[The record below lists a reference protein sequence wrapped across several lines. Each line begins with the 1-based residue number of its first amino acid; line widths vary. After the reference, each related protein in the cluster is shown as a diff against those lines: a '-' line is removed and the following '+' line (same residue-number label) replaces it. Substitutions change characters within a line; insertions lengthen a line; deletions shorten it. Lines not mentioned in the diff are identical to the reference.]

1 MLDWVHAVGSW
12 FSVVI
17 TAVGILTVLT
27 LGRRFEKPI
36 GVATVFA
43 VLALAGGTIGMAMEQ
58 RKVDA
63 AFQKM
68 SGLDLALRVK
78 MVSVGTREASDAL
91 LVGGGCA
98 LTMVAAGALMSAA
111 SRRRRA

>member
-1 MLDWVHAVGSW
+1 M
-12 FSVVI
+12 
-17 TAVGILTVLT
+17 LT
-27 LGRRFEKPI
+27 LGRRFERPI
-36 GVATVFA
+36 GVAAVFA

-68 SGLDLALRVK
+68 SSLDLAFRVK

-91 LVGGGCA
+91 LVGGGCT
-98 LTMVAAGALMSAA
+98 LVLVTAGAAVSAA